1 MFCEYFWG
9 QSICGLGKG
18 REGRSNRAQGDFTHR
33 MSLYVNFAHQQYPSL
48 IMELHL
54 REEGKESLKEPG
66 GASGNGWVRA

>member
-1 MFCEYFWG
+1 MFFEYLCSANTSGG

-33 MSLYVNFAHQQYPSL
+33 MSLYDNFAHQQHPSL

-54 REEGKESLKEPG
+54 REEGKES
-66 GASGNGWVRA
+66 